1 MDCIKEVVAKEV
13 KELFETDVV
22 VPVMVNCPCPKCN
35 NVDLEGPVVS
45 LEDV

>member
-1 MDCIKEVVAKEV
+1 MTCIKEVVAKEV
-13 KELFETDVV
+13 KELFGINVT

-35 NVDLEGPVVS
+35 NVDLEGPVIK